1 MTVSNRLAWLL
12 DDLTQRV
19 PHVQHALVLSNDG
32 LVTGASGGLDRQA
45 AEHLAAVSSGFHS
58 LAKGAG
64 RQFGTG
70 GVRQTMVEFDEGYLF
85 VTAAGDGSCLSVLS
99 GMAITD
105 AGSAVAAAESL
116 RRPIVVVTS
125 VPVPSGLGTLLVAA
139 DTALLATTPKLSQP
153 PRGAGDLIAALLFGH
168 MVAGRSVGEALELMR
183 PGDEWIVWVPP
194 QLGYGDRDVGP
205 IPANSVLRFKL
216 VLHSVTPAG

>member
-19 PHVQHALVLSNDG
+19 PHVRHALVLSSDG
-32 LVTGASGGLDRQA
+32 LVTGASGSLDRPT

-99 GMAITD
+99 GMEVD
-105 AGSAVAAAESL
+105 VGRVAYEMA
-116 RRPIVVVTS
+116 
-125 VPVPSGLGTLLVAA
+125 LLVH
-139 DTALLATTPKLSQP
+139 
-153 PRGAGDLIAALLFGH
+153 R
-168 MVAGRSVGEALELMR
+168 VGEH
-183 PGDEWIVWVPP
+183 
-194 QLGYGDRDVGP
+194 LGVAVRQQGSSY
-205 IPANSVLRFKL
+205 
-216 VLHSVTPAG
+216 

>member
-1 MTVSNRLAWLL
+1 MTVSNGLAWLL

-32 LVTGASGGLDRQA
+32 LVTGASGDLDRPT

-70 GVRQTMVEFDEGYLF
+70 NVRQTMIEFDDGFLF

-99 GMAITD
+99 GMEADI
-105 AGSAVAAAESL
+105 GQVAYEMTHL
-116 RRPIVVVTS
+116 VRRV
-125 VPVPSGLGTLLVAA
+125 GEHLGV
-139 DTALLATTPKLSQP
+139 P
-153 PRGAGDLIAALLFGH
+153 PRQSDAAP
-168 MVAGRSVGEALELMR
+168 S
-183 PGDEWIVWVPP
+183 
-194 QLGYGDRDVGP
+194 
-205 IPANSVLRFKL
+205 
-216 VLHSVTPAG
+216 